1 MVTVAPSCAELGARL
16 RRVEGWINLLGEDE
30 SGTLFAKK
38 VDDIGT
44 NILTPRREVMAAKAE
59 LNQVSGDLSMTKVD
73 ITNFSKT
80 VDHEKEKFGEMV
92 NKKVVKLQGTMV
104 GMDQTMANHKGGV
117 GKTTVSLL
125 LAKQLAAD
133 PAQNVLVVDCSL
145 YGDIS
150 HGL

>member
-1 MVTVAPSCAELGARL
+1 MACEEGYKYMHNHCIKVRKINPPS
-16 RRVEGWINLLGEDE
+16 
-30 SGTLFAKK
+30 
-38 VDDIGT
+38 
-44 NILTPRREVMAAKAE
+44 
-59 LNQVSGDLSMTKVD
+59 DLSVWIEIWTLIGCCIFAGFTLAWRKVRRWGAATPQD
-73 ITNFSKT
+73 G
-80 VDHEKEKFGEMV
+80 VDC
-92 NKKVVKLQGTMV
+92 
-104 GMDQTMANHKGGV
+104 QTMANHKGGV